1 MYNSDKELETRLL
14 NHIVIVQ
21 ARLVRPG
28 PYSYYNE
35 SIVRSG
41 CREFRLKLNSWSEKI
56 IMALR
61 VSIHTVACAIREHD
75 ESRLY
80 HRRVP
85 FTSLQAR
92 VNNSLYSQFTQLLL

>member
-1 MYNSDKELETRLL
+1 MRLL
-14 NHIVIVQ
+14 NCIAIIRGL
-21 ARLVRPG
+21 RLG
-28 PYSYYNE
+28 PNFYYNE

-41 CREFRLKLNSWSEKI
+41 CHEFRLKLNSWSEKI
-56 IMALR
+56 IMALW
-61 VSIHTVACAIREHD
+61 VSIHTIAYAIREYD

-85 FTSLQAR
+85 FTSPQAR